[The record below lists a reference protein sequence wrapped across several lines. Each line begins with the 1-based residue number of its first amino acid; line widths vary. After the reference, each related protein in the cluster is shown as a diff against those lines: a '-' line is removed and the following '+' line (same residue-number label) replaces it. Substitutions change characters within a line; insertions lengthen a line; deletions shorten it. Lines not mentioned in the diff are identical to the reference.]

1 MIKSENG
8 VTTIKGSEVEVYKDF
23 GFIIQD
29 VVRKTKERGSRF
41 IDEYTLKNLITAG
54 VNEDIGELYVSDPKM
69 NEEVN
74 AMVDEVI
81 KAVNMVR
88 KYMEEYAAQAARE

>member
-8 VTTIKGSEVEVYKDF
+8 VTTIKGSGAEVYKDF

-29 VVRKTKERGSRF
+29 VVRKTKERGSQA
-41 IDEYTLKNLITAG
+41 IDEYTLKNFITAG

-69 NEEVN
+69 NEEAN

-81 KAVNMVR
+81 KAVNLVR

>member
-8 VTTIKGSEVEVYKDF
+8 VTTIKGSGDEVYKDF
-23 GFIIQD
+23 GLIIQD
-29 VVRKTKERGSRF
+29 VVRKTKERGSQV

-54 VNEDIGELYVSDPKM
+54 VNEDIGVLYVSDPKM

>member
-8 VTTIKGSEVEVYKDF
+8 VTTIKGSGSEVYKDF
-23 GFIIQD
+23 GLIIQD
-29 VVRKTKERGSRF
+29 VVRKTKERGSQA
-41 IDEYTLKNLITAG
+41 IDEYTLKNFITAG
-54 VNEDIGELYVSDPKM
+54 VNEDIGVLYVLDPKM

-81 KAVNMVR
+81 KSVNLIR